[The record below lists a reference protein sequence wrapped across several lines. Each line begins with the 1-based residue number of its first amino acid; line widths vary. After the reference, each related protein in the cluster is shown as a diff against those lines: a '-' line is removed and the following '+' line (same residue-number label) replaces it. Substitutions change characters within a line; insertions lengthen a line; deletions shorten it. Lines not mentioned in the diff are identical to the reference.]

1 MLGGESAQMLLTLII
16 INISCAS
23 NQHSGII
30 FEESCDTED
39 TYHTH
44 TQVTYKNMSTYSAN
58 PNPKPAL

>member
-1 MLGGESAQMLLTLII
+1 MLLTLII